1 MNIYLPELNTT
12 HLVQIVLQDADY
24 RNEYRIAIDGNCKG
38 AEILTGAI
46 DVITDGTM
54 TKTDWLMSE
63 SYIADE
69 HGYVTHFVLYNGA
82 GEQLLYDA
90 SDPDLP
96 RIIVAAVIVQ
106 AAPEGSLRPNA

>member
-1 MNIYLPELNTT
+1 MNIYSPELNTT

-24 RNEYRIAIDGNCKG
+24 RNEYRITIDGNSRG
-38 AEILTGAI
+38 AEILTGVI

-54 TKTDWLMSE
+54 TKTDWLVPE

-69 HGYVTHFVLYNGA
+69 HGYVTHFVLYNDA

-90 SDPDLP
+90 CDPDLP

-106 AAPEGSLRPNA
+106 VAPERSLYPDA